1 MLSPPL
7 MKYTSGLKMLLTSFM
22 KKMEFSLFVPD
33 LSVGFLLD
41 ANLQIYVEGRN
52 VLISYG

>member
-1 MLSPPL
+1 